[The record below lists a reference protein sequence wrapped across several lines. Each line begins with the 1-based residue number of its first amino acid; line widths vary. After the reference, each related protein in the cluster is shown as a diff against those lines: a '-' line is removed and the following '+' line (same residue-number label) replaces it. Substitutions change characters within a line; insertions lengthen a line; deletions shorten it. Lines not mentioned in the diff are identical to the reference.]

1 MANYQKII
9 QQNSIP
15 LLNYKFS
22 KKVFIICLIMKK
34 IHVLLFFFILVSS
47 ITSKG
52 QFFEFND
59 ELFISRV
66 QIKDDKTKGS
76 LGLGLTT
83 NSYPIRDKIYDFAFN
98 VKHKGNKPYMKN
110 VLFTADVKSIIN
122 KEFYA
127 DQDLEQKYD
136 VALDGF
142 SISAGMTS
150 LVLDTIY
157 KFSFGLS
164 PVYSH
169 FNQTSLQYNSS
180 LVKDKF
186 GLNGFLLF
194 EYKKIKVTSSISLNR
209 FSDNKYFHY
218 FHQNE
223 EDYHVNFSSLT
234 VSSYMSNALIYYL
247 KNNLDDY
254 LYLKLSFRNDRFLNG
269 SEFPVVM
276 NKANS
281 KIVGLGYSFSLFKIL
296 VINPEFHYRSKETFV
311 QSGFEYSLAKYK
323 YFYGILFKLDLNRV
337 IIKTRVTYHK
347 EIYGE
352 DINANFGIEYKF

>member
-1 MANYQKII
+1 
-9 QQNSIP
+9 
-15 LLNYKFS
+15 
-22 KKVFIICLIMKK
+22 MKK
-34 IHVLLFFFILVSS
+34 IHSLLFFFILVIS
-47 ITSKG
+47 ITGKG

-83 NSYPIRDKIYDFAFN
+83 NSYPIRDKMYDFAFN
-98 VKHKGNKPYMKN
+98 LKHEGNKPYMKN

-127 DQDLEQKYD
+127 DQDMEQKYD
-136 VALDGF
+136 IALDGF
-142 SISAGMTS
+142 SISVGMTS

-157 KFSFGLS
+157 KFSVGLS
-164 PVYSH
+164 PTYSH

-186 GLNGFLLF
+186 GLNAFLLL
-194 EYKKIKVTSSISLNR
+194 EYQKLKVTSSISLNR

-218 FHQNE
+218 HHQNE
-223 EDYHVNFSSLT
+223 DDYYVNFSSLS
-234 VSSYMSNALIYYL
+234 VSSYMSNALLYYL

-254 LYLKLSFRNDRFLNG
+254 LCLKLSFRNDRYLNG
-269 SEFPVVM
+269 SEFPVEM
-276 NKANS
+276 NKTKS

-296 VINPEFHYRSKETFV
+296 VINPEFYYRSRETFV
-311 QSGFEYSLAKYK
+311 QSGFEFALAKYK
-323 YFYGILFKLDLNRV
+323 YFYGTSLKLKLKRV
-337 IIKTRVTYHK
+337 ILKSSITYHK

-352 DINANFGIEYKF
+352 DINTNFGVEYKF